1 MTRLGLSEFALI
13 TLVCLAGW
21 VLARAALA
29 TAVALPC
36 LRDAAA
42 CIQQF

>member
-1 MTRLGLSEFALI
+1 MIRLGLPEFAMI

-29 TAVALPC
+29 TALAVPC
-36 LRDAAA
+36 LQDAAA
-42 CIQQF
+42 CLHQF